1 MSQSTATFLA
11 WHIAST
17 DLGLVSTKQV
27 SAASQV
33 LVLMHL
39 AAHADA
45 NCTAYPPQERLAK
58 YCYLS
63 RSTVQYALKALEGS
77 GHIKRLGTKKGH
89 GVVARYLILPDQVEQ
104 IRSNA
109 DAGLAVAKNPKDA
122 GQDAGLVAGLVA
134 GLAPHKDK
142 DKDKETPTRKTA
154 TKSDS
159 GGSLE
164 KEKDQEQTA
173 VIERCLDLDLS
184 THPPQF
190 PPGKAL
196 KEKIRSDYWA
206 IVPRLP
212 SHLTP
217 GQVVTAAVA
226 QRYGEAPN
234 IVLMTPPAVPCDDWV
249 EPDAAAKERIHQ
261 MLAAQVK
268 TYTKRV

>member
-104 IRSNA
+104 IRNNA

-154 TKSDS
+154 TKSEGAGIS
-159 GGSLE
+159 E
-164 KEKDQEQTA
+164 KEKEQTA
-173 VIERCLDLDLS
+173 LIEKCIQADLRHRPPLTKAGKPLLEIKRNEYRTILEKLPGYLDDQQKVS
-184 THPPQF
+184 
-190 PPGKAL
+190 
-196 KEKIRSDYWA
+196 
-206 IVPRLP
+206 V
-212 SHLTP
+212 
-217 GQVVTAAVA
+217 AVA
-226 QRYGEAPN
+226 QRYGEQVNMA
-234 IVLMTPPAVPCDDWV
+234 LLSPPAPPSEDWP
-249 EPDAAAKERIHQ
+249 EPDAEALERIAVIRAG
-261 MLAAQVK
+261 LAGN
-268 TYTKRV
+268 YTKKV

>member
-45 NCTAYPPQERLAK
+45 NCTAYPPQERLAR
-58 YCYLS
+58 YCYLK
-63 RSTVQYALKALEGS
+63 RSTVQYALKALEAS

-109 DAGLAVAKNPKDA
+109 NAGLAVAKNPKDA

-142 DKDKETPTRKTA
+142 DKDKETPARKTA
-154 TKSDS
+154 TEADS

-173 VIERCLDLDLS
+173 QIERCLLS
-184 THPPQF
+184 DWAKRLPRF
-190 PPGKAL
+190 SPGKAL
-196 KEKIRSDYWA
+196 KDQRRKEYRA
-206 IVPRLP
+206 ILAALP

-217 GQVVTAAVA
+217 DQAVSAAVA

-234 IVLMTPPAVPCDDWV
+234 IVLMTPPAAPCDDWDD
-249 EPDAAAKERIHQ
+249 PDAAARERIHQ